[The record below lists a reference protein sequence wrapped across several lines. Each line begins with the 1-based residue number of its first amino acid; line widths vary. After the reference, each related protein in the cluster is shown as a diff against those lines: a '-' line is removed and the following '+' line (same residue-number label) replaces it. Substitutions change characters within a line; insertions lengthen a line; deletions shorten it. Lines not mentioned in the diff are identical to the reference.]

1 MNYIVI
7 EGSKL
12 QNSKQ
17 KFGFLPAEFR
27 WSLEEELGDA
37 VMVERGTA
45 DLVGGNSKF
54 TRNPLGAGDRVAV
67 GISGDYGEHV
77 SAVE

>member
-1 MNYIVI
+1 M
-7 EGSKL
+7 GGWKWKPQKS
-12 QNSKQ
+12 NSNK
-17 KFGFLPAEFR
+17 KFELLFAGFG

-37 VMVERGTA
+37 VMVECGTA

-67 GISGDYGEHV
+67 GISGDYCEHV